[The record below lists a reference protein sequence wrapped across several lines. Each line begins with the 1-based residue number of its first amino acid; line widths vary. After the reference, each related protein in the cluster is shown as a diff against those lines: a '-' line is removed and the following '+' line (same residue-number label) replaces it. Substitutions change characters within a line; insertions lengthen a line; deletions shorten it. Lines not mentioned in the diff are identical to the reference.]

1 MRFADGFA
9 LFAVKFFWPKPPI
22 SDTFR
27 VMRTLVLIA
36 LAAVLLSG
44 CVAVQEKPPA
54 AAPGKAALDSLR
66 GGMSQNEV
74 IALLG
79 QPTSIVRVSTAR
91 EGEFYESFTYVN
103 TVIDPGVVEILFSPA
118 LVQIRIDTR
127 VYRDFSE

>member
-1 MRFADGFA
+1 
-9 LFAVKFFWPKPPI
+9 
-22 SDTFR
+22 
-27 VMRTLVLIA
+27 MRTLVLIA

-54 AAPGKAALDSLR
+54 AAGKAALDSLR
-66 GGMSQNEV
+66 GGMSENEV

-79 QPTSIVRVSTAR
+79 QPTSIARVSTAR

-118 LVQIRIDTR
+118 LAQIRVDTR
-127 VYRDFSE
+127 LYRDFTE

>member
-9 LFAVKFFWPKPPI
+9 RFAVKFFWPKPPI
-22 SDTFR
+22 SDTFCA
-27 VMRTLVLIA
+27 MRNLVLIA

-79 QPTSIVRVSTAR
+79 QPTSIARVSTAR

-118 LVQIRIDTR
+118 LAQIRVDTKL
-127 VYRDFSE
+127 YRDFSE